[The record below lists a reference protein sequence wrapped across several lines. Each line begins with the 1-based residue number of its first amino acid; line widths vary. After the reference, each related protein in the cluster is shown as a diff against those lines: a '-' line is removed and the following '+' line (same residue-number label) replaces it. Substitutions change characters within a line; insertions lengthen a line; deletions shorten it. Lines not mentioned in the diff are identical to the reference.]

1 MEGDGK
7 VVSLRVVLSLI
18 IGVIVVILVASVCV
32 IAYFSALGAEKS
44 VYLEEL
50 RNFDKNIEEQ
60 VDSFYQDNANEA
72 QFLAGLEVVKAAARS
87 GKMDQATALVKG
99 VFSTK
104 KLYENV
110 FVSTAE
116 SDPAILA
123 AAVESSIGLKWRSS
137 AYEANITNNLAGK
150 VWVGE
155 PAKAPATGLPI
166 VLISAP
172 IIDGN
177 RVIGIIGLPLD
188 LGTFAQRLVMQV
200 TIGKTG
206 YPCIINRAG
215 LVVAHPNKDNIFK
228 LDISAYDWGKQV
240 LASPSGSII
249 YYTFEGIDKV
259 LTFVK
264 DESTGLIVSASL
276 SMSDITGSAV
286 GMAVIMIL
294 VGLAGVAIALVI
306 ITFFMNARL
315 RPLKAAAEAADRL
328 SEGDLGIA
336 MPRAYRDEIGLVIQS
351 MGKMVGKLRIIV
363 ESVKSGAE
371 NVSSGSQQISTTSQQ
386 MSQGATEQA
395 AGAEE
400 VSSSVEEL
408 AATIKQNTDN
418 SLATEQISQKAA
430 IDAAEGGKAVDEA
443 VTAMK
448 VIATKVDIIN
458 EIARQ
463 TNLLALNA
471 AIEAARAGEVGKGFA
486 VVASEVRKLAERS
499 QTAASE
505 ITTLS
510 ATTVATATKAGA
522 IINRIVPDIKKTADL
537 VQEIS
542 SASREQSSGSE
553 QIGKAMVQLDEV
565 IQQNASA
572 SEEMASMAEE
582 LSGQAAQ
589 LMETMSFFKI
599 EAHETTA
606 AGQKAEMHV
615 AHILAPVARAVPT
628 RAPTITPNR
637 TAITP
642 ATRDSTKDSDFEEF

>member
-1 MEGDGK
+1 LIKE
-7 VVSLRVVLSLI
+7 VL
-18 IGVIVVILVASVCV
+18 A
-32 IAYFSALGAEKS
+32 
-44 VYLEEL
+44 
-50 RNFDKNIEEQ
+50 D
-60 VDSFYQDNANEA
+60 
-72 QFLAGLEVVKAAARS
+72 
-87 GKMDQATALVKG
+87 
-99 VFSTK
+99 K

-110 FVSTAE
+110 FISTADQ
-116 SDPAILA
+116 DPQTEA
-123 AAVESSIGLKWRSS
+123 AALDVAIGQKWRNPVFQ
-137 AYEANITNNLAGK
+137 ANIDNNRAGK
-150 VWVGE
+150 PWIS
-155 PAKAPATGLPI
+155 APAPSPSTGLPV
-166 VLISAP
+166 VLISVP
-172 IIDGN
+172 ILDGN
-177 RVIGIIGLPLD
+177 RVIGIFGLPLD
-188 LGTFAQRLVMQV
+188 IGTFAQRVVSQV

-206 YPCIINRAG
+206 YPFISNTAG
-215 LVVAHPNKDNIFK
+215 LVVAHPIKENIFK
-228 LDISAYDWGKQV
+228 LDMSMYDWGKKV
-240 LASPSGSII
+240 LGSSSGAVI
-249 YYTFEGIDKV
+249 YYTLGGIDKV

-264 DESTGLIVSASL
+264 DASTGLIITATL
-276 SMSDITGSAV
+276 NMSDITNSAV
-286 GMAVIMIL
+286 GMAVIMIIVGL
-294 VGLAGVAIALVI
+294 VGVVLAILI

-315 RPLKAAAEAADRL
+315 RPLKAAAEAANRL
-328 SEGDLGIA
+328 SQGDLGIDL
-336 MPRAYRDEIGLVIQS
+336 PQTHRDEIGLVIRS
-351 MGKMVGKLRIIV
+351 MGKMVEQLRDIV
-363 ESVKSGAE
+363 QSVKSGAA
-371 NVSSGSQQISTTSQQ
+371 NVSSGSQQISSTSQQ